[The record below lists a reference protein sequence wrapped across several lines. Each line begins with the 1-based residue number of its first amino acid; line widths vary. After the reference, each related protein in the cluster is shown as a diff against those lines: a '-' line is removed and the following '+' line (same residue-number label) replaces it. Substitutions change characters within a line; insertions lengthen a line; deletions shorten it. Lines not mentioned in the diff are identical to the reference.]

1 MGMNERAVDWE
12 WLCGE
17 VRDAAA
23 AFVSQLRTV
32 EATER
37 AGATPVPNLEWNVAE
52 LTAHIISLPD
62 VYRAQN
68 SLPEPFT
75 PPDSWADF
83 SRAAR
88 AHITSIDLSEL
99 SNQLLTELDRF
110 LEELGPDGST
120 PWTLYGQATTAGN
133 LAAGIL
139 SELLLHGMD
148 LSAITGT
155 TVTMTNEQAL
165 AIIPASMALVPA
177 FLDPERILRCVGV
190 YHMSFRGGDHYHFVV
205 TEDGTLTV
213 GLGKPA
219 RADCHLIADPA
230 TYLLLSL
237 ERTSQVKAALTGK
250 MIGYG
255 RKPWLFNRLAMAKVD
270 GV

>member
-1 MGMNERAVDWE
+1 MGADGQVDVAWD
-12 WLCGE
+12 WLTGE
-17 VRDAAA
+17 VRDAAE
-23 AFVSQLRTV
+23 AFVSQLRTI

-37 AGATPVPNLEWNVAE
+37 AGTTPVPNLEWNVAE

-83 SRAAR
+83 SREAR
-88 AHITSIDLSEL
+88 AHITSTDLSEL
-99 SNQLLTELDRF
+99 SDQLLTELDRF
-110 LEELGPDGST
+110 LDELGPDGTT

-133 LAAGIL
+133 LAAG
-139 SELLLHGMD
+139 
-148 LSAITGT
+148 
-155 TVTMTNEQAL
+155 
-165 AIIPASMALVPA
+165 
-177 FLDPERILRCVGV
+177 
-190 YHMSFRGGDHYHFVV
+190 
-205 TEDGTLTV
+205 EDGTLTV

-237 ERTSQVKAALTGK
+237 ERTSQIKAALTGK